1 MITPPG
7 LQPERTALA
16 WRRTLL
22 AATVVVVL
30 LIRSAVV
37 TPSPAALAGLCAGCA
52 VLAAVAVA
60 AHLRRRRYLRDP
72 TDARPIPV
80 PAAAVV
86 SASVCLTAC
95 GLLPPLCAGLPA
107 SGP

>member
-1 MITPPG
+1 MITTPG

-37 TPSPAALAGLCAGCA
+37 RPSPASLAGLCAGGA
-52 VLAAVAVA
+52 VLVSVAVTA
-60 AHLRRRRYLRDP
+60 RLRRRRYLRDP
-72 TDARPIPV
+72 ADPRPIPV
-80 PAAAVV
+80 PAAAVLC
-86 SASVCLTAC
+86 AAVCLTAC
-95 GLLPPLCAGLPA
+95 GLLPPP
-107 SGP
+107 P